1 MYIRTRGIV
10 LNHLKY
16 GETSLIVRVF
26 TEHSG
31 LQSFIIKGFRSSKNK
46 GKISL
51 FQPLSLIEIDLP
63 ERAKSD
69 LLMFKDARVLH
80 HYSSISS
87 TIEKHSIFVFLSEIL
102 NKILCFSQAEKELF
116 EFVYNSLIALDNST
130 ESCNKFHLIFLN
142 DLTDYL
148 GIRPVEK
155 QSLSDL
161 NSILNYYGQHIPNF
175 LPIKSHLVLHEILHT
190 KKKNR
195 QNC

>member
-10 LNHLKY
+10 INHLKY

-31 LQSFIIKGFRSSKNK
+31 LQSFIVKGFRSSKNK
-46 GKISL
+46 AKISL

-69 LLMFKDARVLH
+69 LIIFKEARALH

-102 NKILCFSQAEKELF
+102 SKILCVSQAEDELF
-116 EFVYNSLIALDNST
+116 EFVFNSLIALDNTT
-130 ESCNKFHLIFLN
+130 EPCNNFHLIFLN

-155 QSLSDL
+155 HSLNNL
-161 NSILNYYGQHIPNF
+161 HSILDYYGQHIPSF
-175 LPIKSHLVLHEILHT
+175 LPIKSHAILHEVLH
-190 KKKNR
+190 
-195 QNC
+195 

>member
-31 LQSFIIKGFRSSKNK
+31 LQSFIIKGFRSPKNK

-51 FQPLSLIEIDLP
+51 FQPLSLVEIDLP
-63 ERAKSD
+63 EHAKSE
-69 LLMFKDARVLH
+69 LLIFKDARALH

-102 NKILCFSQAEKELF
+102 NKILCFSQAENELF
-116 EFVYNSLIALDNST
+116 DYVYNSLIALDNT
-130 ESCNKFHLIFLN
+130 NESCNNFHLVFLN
-142 DLTDYL
+142 NLTDYI
-148 GIRPVEK
+148 GIRPIE
-155 QSLSDL
+155 QQPL
-161 NSILNYYGQHIPNF
+161 NNLHSILDYYGQHIPNF
-175 LPIKSHLVLHEILHT
+175 LPIKSHVVLHDVLKH
-190 KKKNR
+190 
-195 QNC
+195 